1 MKANKKYCF
10 KVSGEPQLT
19 ASQIVIVDQRKGYS
33 KAIYSLS
40 VFLAIFM
47 ILTFLS
53 TKERVQPPAEQKTN
67 LWVDFKDLIA
77 NKPWVVL
84 LIVGLLFNIY
94 NNIKQGIVVVYFT
107 HYINQQLMAGTYL
120 VIIMLASIAGAMA
133 TASLGKWLGK
143 RNLFILALLF
153 SALVNSLLILCGPGD
168 LAAVFT
174 LGAISEFA
182 AAIFPTLFFTML
194 GDAAD
199 YSEYKNGRRATG
211 LVYSAGSFATKFG
224 GGIAGAIIGFV
235 LGSYGYNGQDAAS
248 IQRAIPGITMLMSWV
263 PAIVAVVAAVVML
276 IYPLTQS
283 KLDLITHELNARR
296 EKQ

>member
-1 MKANKKYCF
+1 
-10 KVSGEPQLT
+10 
-19 ASQIVIVDQRKGYS
+19 
-33 KAIYSLS
+33 
-40 VFLAIFM
+40 
-47 ILTFLS
+47 
-53 TKERVQPPAEQKTN
+53 
-67 LWVDFKDLIA
+67 
-77 NKPWVVL
+77 
-84 LIVGLLFNIY
+84 
-94 NNIKQGIVVVYFT
+94 
-107 HYINQQLMAGTYL
+107 
-120 VIIMLASIAGAMA
+120 
-133 TASLGKWLGK
+133 
-143 RNLFILALLF
+143 
-153 SALVNSLLILCGPGD
+153 LILCGPGD